1 MKRVIPPAAEIDLA
15 SAPQLG
21 NAVLDSLARG
31 DRQVV
36 VDLTGVRLIDSAGI
50 GVLLSL
56 QRRANACGGEIVLA
70 NASEHVRHIFALT
83 GVERAL
89 NVSSA

>member
-1 MKRVIPPAAEIDLA
+1 MKRVIPSAAEIDM
-15 SAPQLG
+15 STAPQLG
-21 NAVLDSLARG
+21 TAVLDSLAGG

-56 QRRANACGGEIVLA
+56 QRRAHACGAEVVLA
-70 NASEHVRHIFALT
+70 NASEHVRHVFALT